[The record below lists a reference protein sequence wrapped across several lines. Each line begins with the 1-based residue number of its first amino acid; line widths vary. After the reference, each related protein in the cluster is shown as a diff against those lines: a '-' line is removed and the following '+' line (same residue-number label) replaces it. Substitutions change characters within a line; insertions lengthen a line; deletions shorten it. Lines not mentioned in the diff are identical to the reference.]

1 MAKRLKIPSVVR
13 DEMQLRLSFIIGESP
28 NWHNHFGKLTISF
41 KTKVTYALW
50 PTRVFLV
57 NTQENVYKK
66 AHNGFIHNNS
76 RRGKS
81 QMPVIVSLVNKS
93 CYIHMMKKIIQA
105 MKKNKLF
112 YKQKCG
118 CILSTLLLIKKCF
131 TS

>member
-1 MAKRLKIPSVVR
+1 MAKRLKIPSVGR
-13 DEMQLRLSFIIGESP
+13 DEMQLRLSFIARESP

-76 RRGKS
+76 RRGKIPNAS
-81 QMPVIVSLVNKS
+81 
-93 CYIHMMKKIIQA
+93 HH
-105 MKKNKLF
+105 
-112 YKQKCG
+112 
-118 CILSTLLLIKKCF
+118 
-131 TS
+131 